1 MGREAAE
8 LRGKFTREAEYE
20 IQRQQQSASSTIEEY
35 KRVIDQ
41 NLRQSIS
48 NKDQEIQHLRDEAM
62 LRDQRQSAEILKLHN
77 MVQQQAL
84 ANEKLQQLLHESL
97 RVPPNVHPV
106 QTATVTGDT
115 VHFWPLETQTSKA
128 APAATPDGITQPTN
142 PVIVRDPITGQR

>member
-1 MGREAAE
+1 
-8 LRGKFTREAEYE
+8 
-20 IQRQQQSASSTIEEY
+20 
-35 KRVIDQ
+35 
-41 NLRQSIS
+41 
-48 NKDQEIQHLRDEAM
+48 M

-128 APAATPDGITQPTN
+128 APAAPPDGITQPTN
-142 PVIVRDPITGQR
+142 PVIVRDPITGQH